1 MSRAAARPTRRASRL
16 LARLRFL
23 LLALF
28 ASCGPAGVVPTAA
41 APVCCPSPVVTWSAW
56 STYDRAHAAA
66 IYVDGLTFAHAEWSG
81 TNPTSGGGPAL
92 DYRDAR
98 GCIVEAR
105 VASLELAD
113 PIEGLALVACA
124 GTAP

>member
-1 MSRAAARPTRRASRL
+1 MSRAGARPTRRASRL

-23 LLALF
+23 FLALF

-66 IYVDGLTFAHAEWSG
+66 IYVNGLTFDLPRITRFLGLEGKVHDW
-81 TNPTSGGGPAL
+81 AL
-92 DYRDAR
+92 KLVDPLAQVFACQFCYSAFSRAR
-98 GCIVEAR
+98 IC
-105 VASLELAD
+105 
-113 PIEGLALVACA
+113 
-124 GTAP
+124 